1 MSAVADTSPRSS
13 FQAWFFVLLALGAV
27 LASSVAVAFSSF
39 ETRRL
44 VALHQKLQN
53 ENNQMQVEWG
63 QLLLEQSTW
72 GSYNRVERLAGKKLK
87 MRVPSPSEIIMV
99 EP

>member
-1 MSAVADTSPRSS
+1 MNPLIRPTVRSWLFVCVALLL
-13 FQAWFFVLLALGAV
+13 VLV
-27 LASSVAVAFSSF
+27 SCVAVNFSSY

-44 VALHQKLQN
+44 VAEHQRLQK
-53 ENNQMQVEWG
+53 ENNAMQVEWG

-72 GSYNRVERLAGKKLK
+72 GSYNRVEQLAGTKLN
-87 MRVPSPSEIIMV
+87 MRVPAPNEIVMV

>member
-1 MSAVADTSPRSS
+1 MSWSLKHSTRSWLFVMVAL
-13 FQAWFFVLLALGAV
+13 VLVIG
-27 LASSVAVAFSSF
+27 SSVGVNFSSY

-44 VALHQKLQN
+44 VAEHQRLQK
-53 ENNQMQVEWG
+53 ENNAMQVEWG

-72 GSYNRVERLAGKKLK
+72 GSYNRVERLAGTKLK
-87 MRVPSPSEIIMV
+87 MRVPAPNEIVMV

>member
-1 MSAVADTSPRSS
+1 MVATVRPMAQSWVLVVTTVVLVISSA
-13 FQAWFFVLLALGAV
+13 LAV
-27 LASSVAVAFSSF
+27 VYSSF

-44 VALHQKLQN
+44 VARHQGLQAKS
-53 ENNQMQVEWG
+53 NQMQVEWG

-72 GSYNRVERLAGKKLK
+72 GSYNRVEQIAMNKLG
-87 MRVPSPSEIIMV
+87 MRVPEPNEIIMV

>member
-1 MSAVADTSPRSS
+1 MNWLMDTSFR
-13 FQAWFFVLLALGAV
+13 AWMFVFIALMLVMG
-27 LASSVAVAFSSF
+27 SCVAVIYSSF

-44 VALHQKLQN
+44 VANHQRLQL
-53 ENNQMQVEWG
+53 ENNAMQVEWG

-72 GSYNRVERLAGKKLK
+72 GSYNRVEQLAGAKLK
-87 MRVPSPSEIIMV
+87 MRVPSPNEIVMV

>member
-1 MSAVADTSPRSS
+1 MLVVIA
-13 FQAWFFVLLALGAV
+13 FMAV
-27 LASSVAVAFSSF
+27 LVSCIAVIYSSF

-44 VALHQKLQN
+44 VAKHQFLQKK
-53 ENNQMQVEWG
+53 NNSMQVEWG

-72 GSYNRVERLAGKKLK
+72 GSYNRVEQLAGSKLR

-99 EP
+99 ER

>member
-1 MSAVADTSPRSS
+1 MIAASTRSWMFVVVAL
-13 FQAWFFVLLALGAV
+13 VLVIG
-27 LASSVAVAFSSF
+27 SCVAVIYSSF

-44 VALHQKLQN
+44 VATHQRLQL

-72 GSYNRVERLAGKKLK
+72 GSYNRVEQLAGKKLN
-87 MRVPSPSEIIMV
+87 MRVPSPSEIVMV

>member
-1 MSAVADTSPRSS
+1 MSVAKPASVRSWILVVS
-13 FQAWFFVLLALGAV
+13 ALLLV
-27 LASSVAVAFSSF
+27 MASSVGVIYSTF

-44 VALHQKLQN
+44 VATHQRLQQ
-53 ENNQMQVEWG
+53 ENNALQVEWG

-72 GSYNRVERLAGKKLK
+72 GSYNRVEQLAGNKLK
-87 MRVPSPSEIIMV
+87 MRVPEPNEIVMV

>member
-1 MSAVADTSPRSS
+1 MSALMAPSTRS
-13 FQAWFFVLLALGAV
+13 WLFVMAALMLV
-27 LASSVAVAFSSF
+27 IFSSVAVNYSSY

-44 VALHQKLQN
+44 VAEHQRLQK
-53 ENNQMQVEWG
+53 ENNAMQVEWG

-72 GSYNRVERLAGKKLK
+72 GSYNRVEQLAGNKLK
-87 MRVPSPSEIIMV
+87 MRVPAPNEIVMV

>member
-1 MSAVADTSPRSS
+1 MSAVHQPSG
-13 FQAWFFVLLALGAV
+13 QAWFFVFIALCVV
-27 LASSVAVAFSSF
+27 LVSSLGVVYSSF

-44 VALHQKLQN
+44 VALHQKMQN
-53 ENNQMQVEWG
+53 ENSQMQVEWG

-72 GSYNRVERLAGKKLK
+72 GSYNRVEQLATKKLK
-87 MRVPSPSEIIMV
+87 MHVPSPNEIVMV

>member
-1 MSAVADTSPRSS
+1 MNRLIHPATRS
-13 FQAWFFVLLALGAV
+13 WLFVMLALV
-27 LASSVAVAFSSF
+27 LVIISSVAVNYSSY

-44 VALHQKLQN
+44 VAEHQRLQI
-53 ENNQMQVEWG
+53 ENNAMQVEWG

-72 GSYNRVERLAGKKLK
+72 GSYNRVEQLAGSKLK
-87 MRVPSPSEIIMV
+87 MRVPAPNEIVMV

>member
-1 MSAVADTSPRSS
+1 MI
-13 FQAWFFVLLALGAV
+13 LALQPVTRSWLFVVVALILVIG
-27 LASSVAVAFSSF
+27 SSVAVVYSSY

-44 VALHQKLQN
+44 VASHQRLQQ
-53 ENNQMQVEWG
+53 ENNEMQVEWG

-72 GSYNRVERLAGKKLK
+72 GSYNRVERLAGVKLK
-87 MRVPSPSEIIMV
+87 MRVPAPNEIVMV

>member
-1 MSAVADTSPRSS
+1 MSALIAPSTRS
-13 FQAWFFVLLALGAV
+13 WLFVMAALMLV
-27 LASSVAVAFSSF
+27 IFSSVAVNYSSY

-44 VALHQKLQN
+44 VAEHQRLQK
-53 ENNQMQVEWG
+53 ENNAMQVEWG

-72 GSYNRVERLAGKKLK
+72 GSYNRVEQLAGNKLK
-87 MRVPSPSEIIMV
+87 MRVPAPNEIVMV

>member
-1 MSAVADTSPRSS
+1 MSAVQQPSG
-13 FQAWFFVLLALGAV
+13 QAWFFVFIALCVV
-27 LASSVAVAFSSF
+27 LVSSLGVVYSSF

-44 VALHQKLQN
+44 VALHQKMQN
-53 ENNQMQVEWG
+53 ENSQMQVEWG

-72 GSYNRVERLAGKKLK
+72 GSYNRVEQLATKKLK
-87 MRVPSPSEIIMV
+87 MHVPSPNEIVMV

>member
-1 MSAVADTSPRSS
+1 MNIVST
-13 FQAWFFVLLALGAV
+13 QATPHSWILVF
-27 LASSVAVAFSSF
+27 VAVFLVISSAIAVVYSSF

-44 VALHQKLQN
+44 VARHQNLQAANN
-53 ENNQMQVEWG
+53 EMQVEWG

-72 GSYNRVERLAGKKLK
+72 GSYNRVEQLAMNKLG
-87 MRVPSPSEIIMV
+87 MRVPEPNEIIMV

>member
-1 MSAVADTSPRSS
+1 MTLAPSPVLRS
-13 FQAWFFVLLALGAV
+13 WLFVLVALV
-27 LASSVAVAFSSF
+27 LVMVSSVAVVYSSY

-44 VALHQKLQN
+44 VASHQRLQQ
-53 ENNQMQVEWG
+53 ENNAMQVEWG

-72 GSYNRVERLAGKKLK
+72 GSYNRVEQLAGTKLK
-87 MRVPSPSEIIMV
+87 MRVPAPNEIVMV

>member
-1 MSAVADTSPRSS
+1 MILSLQPVTRSWLFVMVAL
-13 FQAWFFVLLALGAV
+13 VLV
-27 LASSVAVAFSSF
+27 IASSVGVVYSSY

-44 VALHQKLQN
+44 VASHQRLQQ
-53 ENNQMQVEWG
+53 ENNAMQVEWG

-72 GSYNRVERLAGKKLK
+72 GSYNRVERLAGGKLK
-87 MRVPSPSEIIMV
+87 MRVPAPNEIVMV

>member
-1 MSAVADTSPRSS
+1 MTLSPSPVLRS
-13 FQAWFFVLLALGAV
+13 WLFVLVALV
-27 LASSVAVAFSSF
+27 LVMVSSVAVVYSSY

-44 VALHQKLQN
+44 VASHQRLQQ
-53 ENNQMQVEWG
+53 ENNAMQVEWG

-72 GSYNRVERLAGKKLK
+72 GSYNRVEQLAGTKLK
-87 MRVPSPSEIIMV
+87 MRVPAPNEIVMV

>member
-1 MSAVADTSPRSS
+1 MKVLTQNRSG
-13 FQAWFFVLLALGAV
+13 QWLLVLLASAAV
-27 LASSVAVAFSSF
+27 LASSIGVVFSSF

-44 VALHQKLQN
+44 VAKHQQLLGDKN
-53 ENNQMQVEWG
+53 SMQVEWG

-72 GSYNRVERLAGKKLK
+72 GSYNRVEQLAGAKLK
-87 MRVPSPSEIIMV
+87 MRVPSPHEIVMV